1 MAQAM
6 IQAPNKTSS
15 KFWNVANFDGV
26 NAELTM
32 YGEICDK
39 QPVDWWTGEALPGEY
54 ITPEGF
60 LEDLQTIKNAQNI
73 TIKLNS
79 CGGDLYTGLAI
90 CHALKELNKNIIIDV
105 VGVAASAG
113 SIIMCAGNT
122 VRVHA
127 GSIIMIHGVA
137 AELRGYWGLDDLKK
151 QVRSFDT
158 SENAIAEI
166 YAEKTGMAVDKL
178 RSMMTKETWMTGREA
193 VEKGFAD
200 ELLEGEPAQI
210 NLVDKCVLMSNG
222 IKLNFEGHNIPNDLI
237 QNRGITSTGGNQKM
251 NQDQELKNFL
261 DRLGSGIQAAF
272 SKLTNSEKTEGEDGG
287 AGEDPKTQNAT
298 QPGASK
304 HGQTNTAQQENDI
317 EARIQAAVLAD
328 RKRCQE
334 IDALPNNVS
343 AELKNAAKYGEKPC
357 NAGELAMFV
366 LAKADPKNSTALQNM
381 QADSTAS
388 EANKVNG
395 ASAPSDNLTDEQKK
409 VNEAKQ
415 FAKERQERKKNRK

>member
-1 MAQAM
+1 M
-6 IQAPNKTSS
+6 IQTPNKTSS

-26 NAELTM
+26 NAEITM

-113 SIIMCAGNT
+113 SIIMCSGT
-122 VRVHA
+122 KVRVHA

-166 YAEKTGMAVDKL
+166 YAGKTGMSVDKL

-193 VEKGFAD
+193 FEKGFAD
-200 ELLEGEPAQI
+200 ELIEDEPVQI
-210 NLVDKCVLMSNG
+210 NFVNKSVLMSNG
-222 IKLNFEGHNIPNDLI
+222 IKLNFEGHNIPNDII
-237 QNRGITSTGGNQKM
+237 QNRGITNTGGTRTMNNQS
-251 NQDQELKNFL
+251 QDLSDFL
-261 DRLGSGIQAAF
+261 DKLGSGIQNVF
-272 SKLTNSEKTEGEDGG
+272 SKFTNSAKPEGEEGNAKENPKQQNAVNPGAEKTS
-287 AGEDPKTQNAT
+287 
-298 QPGASK
+298 QPGVSL
-304 HGQTNTAQQENDI
+304 QENEI
-317 EARIQAAVLAD
+317 EARIQAAVLAE
-328 RKRCQE
+328 RNRCE
-334 IDALPNNVS
+334 AIDALPDNVS
-343 AELKNAAKYGEKPC
+343 AELKHTAKYGEKPC
-357 NAGELAMFV
+357 NAGDLAMFV
-366 LAKADPKNSTALQNM
+366 LSQTDPKNVAALNDLN
-381 QADSTAS
+381 ADATAS
-388 EANKVNG
+388 SSAKVNG
-395 ASAPSDNLTDEQKK
+395 TGAISDNLTEDQKK

>member
-6 IQAPNKTSS
+6 IQTPNKTPT
-15 KFWNVANFDGV
+15 KFWNVANFDGI
-26 NAELTM
+26 NAEITM

-166 YAEKTGMAVDKL
+166 YAGKTGMAVDKL
-178 RSMMTKETWMTGREA
+178 RSMMAKETWMTGREA
-193 VEKGFAD
+193 FEKGFAD
-200 ELLEGEPAQI
+200 ELIEDEPVQI
-210 NLVDKCVLMSNG
+210 NFVNKSVLMSNG
-222 IKLNFEGHNIPNDLI
+222 IKLNFEGHSIPNDLI
-237 QNRGITSTGGNQKM
+237 QNRGITNTGGIRTMDQT
-251 NQDQELKNFL
+251 QELSNFL
-261 DRLGSGIQAAF
+261 DKLGSGIQNVF
-272 SKLTNSEKTEGEDGG
+272 SKITNSVKTEGDEGN
-287 AGEDPKTQNAT
+287 AGEDPKQQNSAK
-298 QPGASK
+298 PGVK
-304 HGQTNTAQQENDI
+304 KTNQAGGSLPENEI
-317 EARIQAAVLAD
+317 EARVQAAVIAE
-328 RKRCQE
+328 RNRCQA
-334 IDALPNNVS
+334 IDALPANVS
-343 AELKNAAKYGEKPC
+343 AELKNSAKYGDKPC
-357 NAGELAMFV
+357 DAGTLAMFV
-366 LAKADPKNSTALQNM
+366 LSQTDPKNVAALNNLN
-381 QADSTAS
+381 ADATAS
-388 EANKVNG
+388 LSAKVNG
-395 ASAPSDNLTDEQKK
+395 AEALSDNLTDDQKK
-409 VNEAKQ
+409 VNEARQ

>member
-6 IQAPNKTSS
+6 IQTPNKTPT
-15 KFWNVANFDGV
+15 KFWNVANFDGI
-26 NAELTM
+26 NAEITM

-166 YAEKTGMAVDKL
+166 YAGKTGMAVDKL
-178 RSMMTKETWMTGREA
+178 RSMMAKETWMTGREA
-193 VEKGFAD
+193 FEKGFAD
-200 ELLEGEPAQI
+200 ELIEDEPVQI
-210 NLVDKCVLMSNG
+210 NFVNKSVLMSNG
-222 IKLNFEGHNIPNDLI
+222 IKLNFEGHSIPNDLI
-237 QNRGITSTGGNQKM
+237 QNRGITNTGGIRTMDQT
-251 NQDQELKNFL
+251 QELSNFL
-261 DRLGSGIQAAF
+261 DKLGSGIQNVF
-272 SKLTNSEKTEGEDGG
+272 SKITNSVKTEGDEGN
-287 AGEDPKTQNAT
+287 AGEDPKQQNSAK
-298 QPGASK
+298 PGVEK
-304 HGQTNTAQQENDI
+304 TN
-317 EARIQAAVLAD
+317 QAGGS
-328 RKRCQE
+328 
-334 IDALPNNVS
+334 LPENVS
-343 AELKNAAKYGEKPC
+343 AELKNSAKYGDKPC
-357 NAGELAMFV
+357 DAGTLAMFV
-366 LAKADPKNSTALQNM
+366 LSQTDPKNVAALNNLN
-381 QADSTAS
+381 ADATTSLSA
-388 EANKVNG
+388 KVNG
-395 ASAPSDNLTDEQKK
+395 AEALSDNLTDDQKK
-409 VNEAKQ
+409 VNEARQ